1 MIYSETGGS
10 IKAELSVFFAL
21 ITTVI
26 AAMLLMTV
34 ESARVQGSRLYVT
47 LAANSSIDSL
57 FSQYH
62 RQLWDEYR
70 LLGLEHYAYDQLSDE
85 MADFMRPY
93 LEADNWYPIELNE
106 IGISDMRLITD
117 DDGKWYEKEVLDYMR
132 YGIAASVLSLLEAD
146 NMTAGIKEGS
156 SVDTLS
162 DIYDGHS
169 KEAVRLEEAIE
180 NIAGCLDSIKDH
192 YSRADVCLNAENCRG
207 FTAEAKQMQREL
219 ARIPALVEKYLRQAE
234 RMKAGLAESRRK
246 LDAERD
252 SGNIGEDAWAAL
264 DSDIREYES
273 YVTEDGERHSEI
285 KAYIRRAEADTELL
299 DEVIAEAEEA
309 AEYISDWEPEDE
321 ADELDTDALWAPVRS
336 HFHQF
341 DLISAGMKY
350 GISDK
355 ETEKSLESIR
365 TLLNG
370 ELLKLV
376 LPDGASLGSEAYDMG
391 EKPSESC
398 RENDISLTAPVTD
411 RLYLAEYA
419 AGFMDYFGRGSY
431 DADSRRT
438 GSGRAELEYILFGRD
453 NDVDNVQAAVR
464 RLTEIRTGLNL
475 IYLYKDNVRRNEA
488 RTLALS
494 ITGAAGLTPI
504 ATVVCFMI
512 MSVWALGQAVCDIRD
527 LLAGK
532 RVPFIHSSD
541 SFYLTLDG
549 LLHVASGGISG
560 AHGSNDKGLKYV
572 DYLKMLIF
580 FTQNTE
586 QDYRCMDVMQ
596 MNMRIKQPDF
606 LMNRLTYSLNAEIS
620 VRAGYIF
627 TRLGLVKAQGQDT
640 GGGYGMS
647 VRTSYSY

>member
-1 MIYSETGGS
+1 MIYSES
-10 IKAELSVFFAL
+10 RSRAKAELSVFFAL
-21 ITTVI
+21 ITAVI

-34 ESARVQGSRLYVT
+34 ESARVQGSRLYMT
-47 LAANSSIDSL
+47 LTANSSIDSL

-62 RQLWDEYR
+62 RELWNEYR
-70 LLGLEHYAYDQLSDE
+70 LLGLEHYAPDQLSDE
-85 MADFMRPY
+85 MSDFMKPY

-106 IGISDMRLITD
+106 IGINDLKLITD
-117 DDGKWYEKEVLDYMR
+117 DNGKLYEAEVLDYMR
-132 YGIAASVLSLLEAD
+132 YGIAASVWSLLEAD

-180 NIAGCLDSIKDH
+180 NIAECLDSIGSH
-192 YSRADVCLNAENCRG
+192 YSRADACLNAENCRG
-207 FTAEAKQMQREL
+207 FTAEAKQMQKEL
-219 ARIPALVEKYLRQAE
+219 SRIPPLVEKYLRQAE
-234 RMKAGLAESRRK
+234 RMKTGLAESRRK
-246 LDAERD
+246 LDAERN
-252 SGNIGEDAWAAL
+252 SGNISTDAWEAL

-285 KAYIRRAEADTELL
+285 SGYVQRAEADIQLL
-299 DEVIAEAEEA
+299 DEVIAEAEEVEA
-309 AEYISDWEPEDE
+309 YISDWEADDED
-321 ADELDTDALWAPVRS
+321 DELDTDALWAPVRR

-341 DLISAGMKY
+341 DLISTGMKY
-350 GISDK
+350 GIADK

-376 LPDGASLGSEAYDMG
+376 LPEGASLGSEVYDMG
-391 EKPSESC
+391 EKPSENC
-398 RENDISLTAPVTD
+398 RESDVSLTASVTD
-411 RLYLAEYA
+411 RLYLTEYA

-431 DADSRRT
+431 DAESRRT
-438 GSGRAELEYILFGRD
+438 GSGKTELEYILFGKD
-453 NDVDNVQAAVR
+453 NDVDNMQAAVS

-475 IYLYKDNVRRNEA
+475 ICLYKDNVRRNEA

-532 RVPFIHSSD
+532 RVPFIHNSD

-549 LLHVASGGISG
+549 LLHIASGGISG
-560 AHGSNDKGLKYV
+560 AQGSNDKGLKYV
-572 DYLKMLIF
+572 DYLKMLVF

-586 QDYRCMDVMQ
+586 QDYRCMDIMQ
-596 MNMRIKQPDF
+596 MNMRTKQSDF
-606 LMNRLTYSLNAEIS
+606 LMNRLAYSLNADVS
-620 VRAGYIF
+620 AKAGYIF
-627 TRLGLVKAQGQDT
+627 TRLGIVRSQGQDT
-640 GGGYGMS
+640 GGGYEMS
-647 VRTSYSY
+647 VGTSYSY